1 MKLIKR
7 WIKRFLRLII
17 SGIVIWFIV
26 WPIFKRLDQVLPM
39 VIALLLTYYLSAYII
54 LPRIIRIVLLI
65 IRKGRIPRFT
75 TAGDGFY
82 VDPVN
87 IILVGTK
94 EELIKAFKKIGWV
107 KADKLNLR
115 SSEKM
120 IRTFLTNRPY
130 PEAPFS
136 NLYLFGRKQ
145 DIGFQQ
151 SIGNSPRKRHHIRF
165 WAINTDKII
174 DPFDKKFWNKKQKI
188 KPDKTFTWVG
198 AASEDTGFAFAR
210 LTYQLSHKI
219 NPNVDMER
227 KYILSL
233 LKEKKLIGKITY
245 YKPGEIKL
253 GKYTSDGRIAVAK
266 LLFDSSRL
274 Y

>member
-1 MKLIKR
+1 MELIKR
-7 WIKRFLRLII
+7 LIRRFLRLTLAA
-17 SGIVIWFIV
+17 SVIWLIV
-26 WPIFKRLDQVLPM
+26 WPIFERLDQVLPM
-39 VIALLLTYYLSAYII
+39 VVAIFLTYYLSAYVIM
-54 LPRIIRIVLLI
+54 PRIIRIVLLM

-94 EELIKAFKKIGWV
+94 EDLIKAFIKIGWV
-107 KADKLNLR
+107 KADKLNIR

-120 IRTFLTNRPY
+120 IRTFLVNKPY

-136 NLYLFGRKQ
+136 NLYLFGRRQ

-165 WAINTDKII
+165 WAINKDKVI

-188 KPDKTFTWVG
+188 KPDKIFTWVG

-219 NPNVDMER
+219 NPNIDMER

-233 LKEKKLIGKITY
+233 LKEEKLIGKITY
-245 YKPGEIKL
+245 YKPGEIRL
-253 GKYTSDGRIAVAK
+253 GKYTSDGRIAVSK
-266 LLFDSSRL
+266 LLFNKI
-274 Y
+274 

>member
-1 MKLIKR
+1 M
-7 WIKRFLRLII
+7 
-17 SGIVIWFIV
+17 
-26 WPIFKRLDQVLPM
+26 
-39 VIALLLTYYLSAYII
+39 
-54 LPRIIRIVLLI
+54 PRIIRIVLLV
-65 IRKGRIPRFT
+65 IRKGHIPRFT
-75 TAGDGFY
+75 TASDGFY

-94 EELIKAFKKIGWV
+94 EDLIKAFEKIGWV
-107 KADKLNLR
+107 KADKLNLK

-120 IRTFLTNRPY
+120 IRTFLANRPY
-130 PEAPFS
+130 PTAPFS
-136 NLYLFGRKQ
+136 KLYLFGRKQ

-151 SIGNSPRKRHHIRF
+151 SVGNSPRRRHHTRF

-188 KPDKTFTWVG
+188 KPDKIFTWVG

-227 KYILSL
+227 KYILDL
-233 LKEKKLIGKITY
+233 LKQSKCIGKIIY
-245 YKPGEIKL
+245 YKPGKFKI
-253 GKYTSDGRIAVAK
+253 GKYVSDGRIAVTK
-266 LLFDSSRL
+266 LKTW
-274 Y
+274 